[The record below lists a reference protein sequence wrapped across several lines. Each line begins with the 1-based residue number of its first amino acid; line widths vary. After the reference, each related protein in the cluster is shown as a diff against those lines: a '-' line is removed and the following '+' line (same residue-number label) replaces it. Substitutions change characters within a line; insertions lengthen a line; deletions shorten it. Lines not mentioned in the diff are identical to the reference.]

1 MPEYQFVIAWRFKV
15 KPGREQEFEAAYGPV
30 GDWVRLFSNHDGYLG
45 TELMRD
51 SHDDRVYLTID
62 RWRSADD
69 FNQFKELYLSEYEQL
84 DRILSDLTESET
96 LQGYYL
102 TEV

>member
-1 MPEYQFVIAWRFKV
+1 MPQYQFLITWRLKV
-15 KPGREQEFEAAYGPV
+15 KPGREKEFEEAYGPV
-30 GDWVRLFSNHDGYLG
+30 GDWARLFGYHEGYLG

-51 SHDDRVYLTID
+51 SKETGVYLTID
-62 RWRSADD
+62 RWRSADA
-69 FNQFKELYLSEYEQL
+69 FNNFKELYLSEYEQL
-84 DRILSDLTESET
+84 DRILAELTESET